1 MKDITVPETPDIQA
15 LKQKP
20 VTLDVPVMRGKTCI
34 TEVSIRKP
42 TAGDLRGARLQPLL
56 ETDVDA
62 LIRVLPRVTV
72 PTLTPEEVLNLDPA
86 DLYQLAAIL
95 TLFFVPNSA
104 LSASPTDW
112 RLMI

>member
-1 MKDITVPETPDIQA
+1 MKDITTQETLDIQA

-20 VTLDVPVMRGKTCI
+20 VTLEVPVVRGKTRI
-34 TEVSIRKP
+34 TEVSIRKL
-42 TAGDLRGARLQPLL
+42 TTGDLRGARLQPLL

-72 PTLTPEEVLNLDPA
+72 PTLTPEEILNLDPA
-86 DLYQLAAIL
+86 DLYQLEAIL

-104 LSASPTDW
+104 LSASPTD
-112 RLMI
+112 